1 MVVLFFS
8 EAILAGVATVVMESL
23 SYTLADLL
31 ILPVVLYDFLM
42 ENFNHRQSLGKMV
55 LQMRVARDD
64 GMRPGVGDFLLRW
77 VRAPSD
83 IFGGLGLISMI
94 FSSKNQ
100 RLGDKAAGTMV
111 IKETRL
117 GRYDL
122 YVISGTQ
129 NPEYRPTYPQ
139 AAAMSLKQN
148 DVISRTLSRSE
159 SEGDDEN
166 EVLLHRLADKV
177 CATLSIERPR
187 GMSDSDFLTVVQND
201 YYYYASAPVAPTM
214 GDSDDM
220 ASGVPP
226 SVPHQ

>member
-1 MVVLFFS
+1 M
-8 EAILAGVATVVMESL
+8 AG
-23 SYTLADLL
+23 
-31 ILPVVLYDFLM
+31 
-42 ENFNHRQSLGKMV
+42 
-55 LQMRVARDD
+55 
-64 GMRPGVGDFLLRW
+64 
-77 VRAPSD
+77 
-83 IFGGLGLISMI
+83 
-94 FSSKNQ
+94 
-100 RLGDKAAGTMV
+100 GTMV
-111 IKETRL
+111 IKGTCL
-117 GRYDL
+117 GHYDL
-122 YVISGTQ
+122 RVINGTQ

-187 GMSDSDFLTVVQND
+187 GMSNSDFLTVVQND